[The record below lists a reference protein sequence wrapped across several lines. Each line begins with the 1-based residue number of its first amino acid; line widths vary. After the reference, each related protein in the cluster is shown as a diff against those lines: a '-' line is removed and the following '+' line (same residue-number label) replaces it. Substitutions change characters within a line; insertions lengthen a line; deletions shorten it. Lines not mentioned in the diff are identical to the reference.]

1 MMQRMV
7 DSEKRPN
14 FRQAEMQKGNECGRH
29 SVILRARRDGR
40 RRKGRVM
47 DEDTNSHNS
56 SSKDSTDRGAAVTRF
71 PCLQKHTCLRKA
83 HRRAHV
89 IVIIQQLQ
97 LKSPF
102 FFYFISCYLINI
114 D

>member
-1 MMQRMV
+1 MQRMA

-14 FRQAEMQKGNECGRH
+14 FHQAEMQKGNECGRH

-40 RRKGRVM
+40 RKGRVM

-56 SSKDSTDRGAAVTRF
+56 SSTDSTDRGAAVTRF

-97 LKSPF
+97 LQFPSF
-102 FFYFISCYLINI
+102 FSFYILLFN
-114 D
+114 

>member
-1 MMQRMV
+1 MQRMA

-40 RRKGRVM
+40 RKGRVM
-47 DEDTNSHNS
+47 DEDTNSHDS
-56 SSKDSTDRGAAVTRF
+56 SSTDSTDRGAAVMRF

-83 HRRAHV
+83 HRRVHS

-97 LKSPF
+97 LKSPSF
-102 FFYFISCYLINI
+102 FLFYILLFN
-114 D
+114 